1 MKWIAFLL
9 LAVRC
14 AAQPFTINDLALMA
28 NASGTVATSPP
39 TANMIA
45 WWNPTTLPASGSI
58 STWTDSSATTKT
70 ATAAFLDTPF
80 VSTTLLNN
88 YKGAQ
93 FSAYST
99 GTGGGF
105 QVNGTAL
112 QFSGAAARSIY
123 VVWRNT
129 TASSDVNICGQF
141 TAATSDVDYWLSS
154 SDTDAA
160 LLGIHSSMLNAF
172 TQTGSYALVST
183 IGTAIYTGTSQ
194 IIGTG
199 VSYNNTGTATLSTSS
214 TSPFT
219 IGRTAPDGYSA
230 GCIVHELL
238 VYNVAHSQT
247 VANGIQNYLKTKYGL

>member
-39 TANMIA
+39 TANMIG
-45 WWNPTTLPASGSI
+45 WWNPTTLPSSGSV
-58 STWTDSSATTKT
+58 SSWTDSSPTTKT
-70 ATAAFLDTPF
+70 ATSAFLDTPV
-80 VSTTLLNN
+80 VSTTLLNG
-88 YKGAQ
+88 YKGVQ
-93 FSAYST
+93 FAAFTS
-99 GTGGGF
+99 GTGGGL
-105 QVNGTAL
+105 QVSGTAL

-129 TASSDVNICGQF
+129 AATSDVNICGQW
-141 TAATSDVDYWLSS
+141 TGSTSDQDYWLSS

-160 LLGIHSSMLNAF
+160 LLGIHSTMLNAF
-172 TQTGSYALVST
+172 AQTGSYALGST

-199 VSYNNTGTATLSTSS
+199 VSYINAGTATLSTSS
-214 TSPFT
+214 SSPFT
-219 IGRTAPDGYSA
+219 IGRTAVDGYNA
-230 GCIVHELL
+230 GCIVYELL
-238 VYNVAHSQT
+238 VYNVGHSQT